1 MDSWEEE
8 RPAGRVTSE
17 DMELHYSRLQGA
29 VETLG
34 KTPDGVYF
42 LRWLVHGTGVLQA
55 PFPADHARAAFQA
68 GQRGVG
74 LSVLQLCTAVNLA
87 EEVLHEKKNDEVF

>member
-1 MDSWEEE
+1 MDSWYEE
-8 RPAGRVTSE
+8 RPAGKAPSE
-17 DMELHYSRLQGA
+17 DLELHCSRLQGA
-29 VETLG
+29 VEQLG
-34 KTPDGVYF
+34 KTPDGIYF

-55 PFPADHARAAFQA
+55 PFPADYARAAFQA

-87 EEVLHEKKNDEVF
+87 GEVLHEKEKDEVF